1 MAKTLKYCFLIKD
14 HKLENNLEPFD
25 VGIIVNAQGENY
37 SVKFLRENKEIL
49 THRNYIKF
57 FKISE
62 TGDEFVNKV
71 CDRCFKYLN
80 TANMY
85 EDNRIKKGGK
95 KTKRPSCRACRKI
108 KNGKSISKKDRNSW
122 NLQKPSEYSP
132 FTCPIC
138 EKTTIC
144 GISKIVLDHCHQT
157 GNVRGWICES
167 CNTGIGRFDD
177 DPDVVFRAI
186 EWLKR

>member
-1 MAKTLKYCFLIKD
+1 
-14 HKLENNLEPFD
+14 
-25 VGIIVNAQGENY
+25 
-37 SVKFLRENKEIL
+37 
-49 THRNYIKF
+49 
-57 FKISE
+57 
-62 TGDEFVNKV
+62 
-71 CDRCFKYLN
+71 
-80 TANMY
+80 MY

-177 DPDVVFRAI
+177 DPDVVLEQLNGLRDNNKQI
-186 EWLKR
+186 T